1 METSVL
7 PDEELAAPKSEIDFN
22 NHSMPYTAD
31 NSVLVTCSVDGT
43 TRGAWLPD
51 GSD

>member
-22 NHSMPYTAD
+22 NHLMPYTAECW
-31 NSVLVTCSVDGT
+31 SLAVWTARPGG
-43 TRGAWLPD
+43 RGCRTAQI
-51 GSD
+51 